1 MSRTKWRK
9 RLMKAVD
16 LPSALAASE
25 PHLGHHALQHLTM
38 ASMRATLPC
47 FAVSI
52 VPCFAVNISAPDAGQ
67 LSHAGGPTGYMAE
80 KAAEAQAAVEDEA
93 QTAVTAAVAAAKAQ
107 AAAEREAA
115 VTAAVA
121 ASKAQAA
128 AEREAAVTAAVAASK
143 AQAAA
148 EREAAVTAAVAS
160 ASAQAAAE
168 REAAVRAAVAAAV
181 AAANAQAAAERE
193 AALADHPVEIVR
205 KRARESLRCS
215 ISHKSL
221 EDPAR
226 GDKCRHAALCNYD
239 ELRAFAARRKICP
252 IIGCTAKIPRT
263 RDVVRDDAVLACE
276 QDLGV
281 SIDLRDDDE

>member
-1 MSRTKWRK
+1 
-9 RLMKAVD
+9 
-16 LPSALAASE
+16 
-25 PHLGHHALQHLTM
+25 
-38 ASMRATLPC
+38 
-47 FAVSI
+47 
-52 VPCFAVNISAPDAGQ
+52 
-67 LSHAGGPTGYMAE
+67 
-80 KAAEAQAAVEDEA
+80 
-93 QTAVTAAVAAAKAQ
+93 
-107 AAAEREAA
+107 
-115 VTAAVA
+115 
-121 ASKAQAA
+121 
-128 AEREAAVTAAVAASK
+128 
-143 AQAAA
+143 
-148 EREAAVTAAVAS
+148 
-160 ASAQAAAE
+160 
-168 REAAVRAAVAAAV
+168 VAAAV